1 MGKSIE
7 RDGVFGKYT
16 EHFDDDGNKVG
27 ESKIVDGI
35 FGKYVEHTD
44 RHGNKLGESK
54 YREGIF
60 EDYTEHFTR
69 EGKKVGESKDR
80 EGIFE
85 DYTEHYS
92 ADGKKLGE
100 SKFREG
106 IFQDYT
112 EHTGD
117 PLPFGHRKGR
127 EAAGAFPSDSGDG
140 DYEEDDFEEGAS
152 DNPRAHATPGGKGFW
167 FLAAPI
173 VLVGVVGWI
182 IELGPFKMA
191 PSSQFPERNVALATG
206 PVEQAITPP
215 LSSAGDGQAQ
225 GLPPQELAPLDP
237 AAPEL
242 EAPQSA
248 LVSYHYVTGLDP
260 NGDNWLALKA
270 APNASSERLRQLPPD
285 TLLTILSSQE
295 PWQEVRL
302 MSGETGWVH
311 GRYLACCKTETS
323 GLGDVKAPNGT
334 DEVIGVVYPYRP
346 SDAFK
351 VKGSSVRIRE
361 KPDTNET
368 TKVLAVVFTGYAL
381 DVIGQ
386 VKQADG
392 FTWLQVRL
400 PDQIVGFIRS
410 DLVESSAFTR
420 RQPDGNAQSDSK
432 SPGLLIGAYVRDG
445 VGCEQGSNSS
455 LMFWNGQFF
464 SAGRMTNQFPEYVSP
479 GRFSATSEN
488 FETRQREVV
497 SISVVGPREYA
508 FSGARY
514 RFCPEAELPEW
525 MRNSTPKQVNRI
537 P

>member
-27 ESKIVDGI
+27 ESKIVDGV

-44 RHGNKLGESK
+44 RHGNKVGESK

-69 EGKKVGESKDR
+69 DGKKVGESKDR

-92 ADGKKLGE
+92 SDGKKLGE

-112 EHTGD
+112 EHTGE
-117 PLPFGHRKGR
+117 PLPFGRR
-127 EAAGAFPSDSGDG
+127 EGQAVPPGLSSELG
-140 DYEEDDFEEGAS
+140 EDDEEEYEP
-152 DNPRAHATPGGKGFW
+152 DDPRAHATPGGKGFW
-167 FLAAPI
+167 FLATPI

-182 IELGPFKMA
+182 IELGPFKPGLGSQPA
-191 PSSQFPERNVALATG
+191 ERNIAATSEPVEHENAFPPSSPGGSQT
-206 PVEQAITPP
+206 QAAPRP
-215 LSSAGDGQAQ
+215 
-225 GLPPQELAPLDP
+225 ELAPLPP
-237 AAPEL
+237 AATPA
-242 EAPQSA
+242 EAAQSA
-248 LVSYHYVTGLDP
+248 LERYHYVTGLDP

-302 MSGETGWVH
+302 VSGETGWVH
-311 GRYLACCKTETS
+311 GRYLACCKSEPS
-323 GLGDVKAPNGT
+323 DLRAVEAINGQH
-334 DEVIGVVYPYRP
+334 EVVGVIYPYRP

-361 KPDTNET
+361 KPDTGET

-381 DVIGQ
+381 DVIGR
-386 VKQADG
+386 VRQADG

-400 PDQIVGFIRS
+400 PDQIIGFIRS
-410 DLVESSAFTR
+410 DLVESSASAR
-420 RQPDGNAQSDSK
+420 RQPEGSAPPDSK
-432 SPGLLIGAYVRDG
+432 GPGLLIGAYVRDG
-445 VGCEQGSNSS
+445 VACGQGSNSS

-497 SISVVGPREYA
+497 SISVVGPREYT

-514 RFCPEAELPEW
+514 SFCPEADLPEW
-525 MRNSTPKQVNRI
+525 MRNSTPRQLDSI